1 MYTLDASG
9 LGVKEVLFSDVPFP
23 LLRVG
28 QDRQVSEFLR
38 WLTVTHTKPWHAH
51 HHTAGSGHLY
61 QARFKSFPVESDEH
75 LYTVLRYV
83 ERNPIRANLVERAE
97 DWRWSS
103 LARYAKGHDRGPP
116 TAGGLAD
123 PSTGG
128 LGLAGESGREQE
140 GAGSI
145 AAQRAART
153 AVRQRTVVPTDR
165 PAPRPG
171 IHPTP
176 PRPSP
181 KNASEALKTT
191 PVPCSAR
198 CTSASKLH
206 SRQATLTL
214 TIAIT

>member
-1 MYTLDASG
+1 MES
-9 LGVKEVLFSDVPFP
+9 
-23 LLRVG
+23 RVAVADLTWG
-28 QDRQVSEFLR
+28 KDRQVSEFLR
-38 WLTVTHTKPWHAH
+38 WLTVTHTQRWHAQRQ
-51 HHTAGSGHLY
+51 TSGTGHLY
-61 QARFKSFPVESDEH
+61 QGRFKSFPVESDEH

-83 ERNPIRANLVERAE
+83 ERNPVRANLVERAE

-103 LARYAKGHDRGPP
+103 LGRYAKGDDRGPP

-145 AAQRAART
+145 GAQRAARK

-176 PRPSP
+176 RGRPRETPP
-181 KNASEALKTT
+181 K
-191 PVPCSAR
+191 
-198 CTSASKLH
+198 
-206 SRQATLTL
+206 
-214 TIAIT
+214 